1 MGGIVIALII
11 GGTRSG
17 KSSFALTR
25 ASGDPGNARA
35 YIATAE
41 ALDAEMTE
49 RIERHRRERSADW
62 TTFEEPLELAS
73 LLKDASSRFDR
84 ILVDC
89 LTVWL
94 SNRMLDKPE
103 SADRAI
109 GDLVQTLHEIR
120 HTAQFFLVTNEVGM
134 GIVPENALART
145 FRDHAGLLNQKIAA
159 IADEVWL
166 VTAGIPLKIK

>member
-1 MGGIVIALII
+1 MIALII

-25 ASGDPGNARA
+25 ASGEPGNTRA

-41 ALDAEMTE
+41 ALDEEMTE

-73 LLKDASSRFDR
+73 LLKDTSDQFDR

-94 SNRMLDKPE
+94 SNRMLSRPE
-103 SADRAI
+103 LADQAI
-109 GDLVQTLHEIR
+109 GDLVQALQETR
-120 HTAQFFLVTNEVGM
+120 HAAHFFLVTNEVGM

-145 FRDHAGLLNQKIAA
+145 FRDLAGLLNQRIAA